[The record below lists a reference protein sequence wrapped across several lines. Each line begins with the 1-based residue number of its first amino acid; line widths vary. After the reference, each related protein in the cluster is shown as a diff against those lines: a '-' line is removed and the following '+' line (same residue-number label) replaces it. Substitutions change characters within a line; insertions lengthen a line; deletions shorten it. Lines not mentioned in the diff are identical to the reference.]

1 MRSLRVSM
9 HSAQPASQCISAET
23 DWFKTQDH
31 TTPSG
36 TAGKGSNSM
45 VFGQIFALFKLY
57 QA

>member
-1 MRSLRVSM
+1 MRSIRVSM
-9 HSAQPASQCISAET
+9 HSAQAASQCISAET
-23 DWFKTQDH
+23 GWFKTQDH

-45 VFGQIFALFKLY
+45 VLGQIFTLFKLY